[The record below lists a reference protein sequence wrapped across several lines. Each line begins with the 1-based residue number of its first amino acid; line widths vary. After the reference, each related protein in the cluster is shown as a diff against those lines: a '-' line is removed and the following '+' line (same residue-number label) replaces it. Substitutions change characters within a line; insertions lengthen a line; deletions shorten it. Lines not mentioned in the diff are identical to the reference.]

1 MNEREFSD
9 KLKRAVVMEEE
20 MAGQLIDLCQPES
33 LPEDLSEKD
42 RRRIKA
48 ILLKIK
54 ADTLRHKMIVT
65 RMVKKEA

>member
-1 MNEREFSD
+1 MNKQDFLD
-9 KLKRAVVMEEE
+9 KLKRAVFMEEE

-42 RRRIKA
+42 RRRVKA

-54 ADTLRHKMIVT
+54 EDTLRHKMIVT
-65 RMVKKEA
+65 QTIEKEA